1 MEYAMEEK
9 KGNPVQS
16 ILIATQTCIANR
28 IRHILIYLNAKIFFH
43 LMNLVQ
49 IPFNANI
56 HFIAGIQLLKK
67 VQTILISLQNN
78 AYLFILKIHRKHLDG
93 DGQTELK
100 NLFQHLKI
108 IN

>member
-1 MEYAMEEK
+1 
-9 KGNPVQS
+9 
-16 ILIATQTCIANR
+16 
-28 IRHILIYLNAKIFFH
+28 
-43 LMNLVQ
+43 MNLVQ
-49 IPFNANI
+49 TPFNASI

-78 AYLFILKIHRKHLDG
+78 AYLFILKIQRKHLDG

-108 IN
+108 IK